1 MLCKRSEQ
9 DFWEATYREIN
20 IALTSAMK
28 FEQEHTL
35 PMLAV
40 QATWVAVQMG
50 YINSKGKPLSI
61 EKLLG
66 RKGAKGSREPMTRSA
81 MMAEAL
87 VLQDFHNKQ
96 MEKKKKE
103 EEGVS

>member
-1 MLCKRSEQ
+1 VLCKKKET

-50 YINSKGKPLSI
+50 NINAKGKPLSI

-66 RKGAKGSREPMTRSA
+66 RKDTAKGEPMTRSG

-103 EEGVS
+103 EEGVV

>member
-1 MLCKRSEQ
+1 
-9 DFWEATYREIN
+9 
-20 IALTSAMK
+20 MK

-50 YINSKGKPLSI
+50 HINAKGKPLSI

-66 RKGAKGSREPMTRSA
+66 KKDSGSQMTRSA

-96 MEKKKKE
+96 MEKKK
-103 EEGVS
+103 EEGVK

>member
-1 MLCKRSEQ
+1 
-9 DFWEATYREIN
+9 
-20 IALTSAMK
+20 MK

-35 PMLAV
+35 PLLAV
-40 QATWVAVQMG
+40 QATWAAVQMG
-50 YINSKGKPLSI
+50 HINAKGKPLSI

-66 RKGAKGSREPMTRSA
+66 KKESKSSSGPMTRSG

-103 EEGVS
+103 EEGVG